1 MPWQGMHCRAMRF
14 SKKLLKYFIM
24 EFTLKNQDAT
34 SVILSV
40 NIQEADYSALVEKQ
54 LKNFRQKANIPGFR
68 PGMVPMGLIKKQ
80 YGTAV
85 KAEEINKLLQT
96 KIFEYIRE
104 NKVDMLG
111 EPLPIEEQ
119 QANINMV
126 EDKEFTFEF
135 EIALAPKFDAVL
147 DKNDK
152 LAYYRILPT
161 DEMVQGQVN
170 AYAQRCGEYKQV
182 DSYENGDMLK
192 GTLAE
197 SVEDGVVVREAVM
210 MPSYMKNDE
219 QKALFAGVKVND
231 VVTFNPS
238 VAFDGNEAELASL
251 LKVEKGEVAAHN
263 GEFTFTVAEITRFVA
278 SELNQNVF
286 DAAFG
291 KDAVKSEEEFRAK
304 ISEQFEAR
312 FEVESD
318 YKLLMDVRKYLMEK
332 VGKLEFNESILRR
345 IMDTNKA
352 EGAEAVSEE
361 DFQKSLTELTWHLIK
376 EQLARKF
383 EVKVD
388 DNDVL
393 SVAKDATR
401 DQFAQYGMANVPDDL
416 LENYAKEMLKQDKT
430 REALINRAVDV
441 KLIAAIKG
449 AVTLEEEKVS
459 VEDFNKKVSENA

>member
-1 MPWQGMHCRAMRF
+1 
-14 SKKLLKYFIM
+14 M

-34 SVILSV
+34 SAILSV

-54 LKNFRQKANIPGFR
+54 LKNFRQKANVPGFR

-104 NKVDMLG
+104 NKIDMLG
-111 EPLPIEEQ
+111 EPLPVEEQ
-119 QANINMV
+119 QAGINMA
-126 EDKEFTFEF
+126 EDKEFTFDF
-135 EIALAPKFDAVL
+135 EIALAPKFDANL
-147 DKNDK
+147 DSNDK
-152 LAYYRILPT
+152 LAYYRIQPT
-161 DEMVQGQVN
+161 DEMIEGQVN
-170 AYAQRCGEYKQV
+170 AFAQRCGEYKQV
-182 DSYENGDMLK
+182 ESYENGDMLK
-192 GTLAE
+192 GTLTE
-197 SVEDGVVVREAVM
+197 SVEDGIVVREAVM
-210 MPSYMKNDE
+210 MPQYMKNDE
-219 QKALFAGVKVND
+219 QKALFADVKVND

-238 VAFDGNEAELASL
+238 VAFDNNEAELASL
-251 LKVEKGEVAAHN
+251 LKVEKSDVAAHN
-263 GEFTFTVAEITRFVA
+263 GEFTFAVSEITRFVA

-291 KDAVKSEEEFRAK
+291 KDVVTNEADFRAK
-304 ISEQFEAR
+304 IAEQFESR

-318 YKLLMDVRKYLMEK
+318 YKLLMDARAYLMEK
-332 VGKLEFNESILRR
+332 VGKLEFNETILRR
-345 IMDTNKA
+345 IMDMNKG

-361 DFQKSLTELTWHLIK
+361 EFQKSLTELTWHLIK
-376 EQLARKF
+376 EQLAKKF

-393 SVAKDATR
+393 DVAKAATR
-401 DQFAQYGMANVPDDL
+401 DQFAQYGMANVPEDI
-416 LENYAKEMLKQDKT
+416 LENYAKEMLKQEKT

-441 KLIAAIKG
+441 KLIQGIKG
-449 AVTLEEEKVS
+449 VVTLAEEKVS

>member
-1 MPWQGMHCRAMRF
+1 
-14 SKKLLKYFIM
+14 M
-24 EFTLKNQDAT
+24 EFTLKNQSAA
-34 SVILSV
+34 SAILSV

-104 NKVDMLG
+104 NKIDMLG
-111 EPLPIEEQ
+111 EPLPIESQ
-119 QANINMV
+119 QAGINMA

-152 LAYYRILPT
+152 LAYYRIQPT
-161 DEMVQGQVN
+161 DEMIDGQVN
-170 AYAQRCGEYKQV
+170 AFAQRCGEYKQV
-182 DSYENGDMLK
+182 EAYENGDMLK

-197 SVEDGVVVREAVM
+197 SVEEGIVVREAVM

-219 QKALFAGVKVND
+219 QKALFAGSKLND

-238 VAFDGNEAELASL
+238 VAFDNNEAELASL

-263 GEFTFTVAEITRFVA
+263 GEFTFTITEITRFVA
-278 SELNQNVF
+278 SELNQTVF

-291 KDAVKSEEEFRAK
+291 KDVVTNEADFRAK
-304 ISEQFEAR
+304 IAEQFESR

-318 YKLLMDVRKYLMEK
+318 YKLLMDVRTYLMEK
-332 VGKLEFNESILRR
+332 VGKLEYDESILRR
-345 IMDTNKA
+345 IMDGSKQGET
-352 EGAEAVSEE
+352 VSEE

-383 EVKVD
+383 EVKVE

-393 SVAKDATR
+393 DVAKAATR

-416 LENYAKEMLKQDKT
+416 LENYAKEMLKQEKT

-441 KLIAAIKG
+441 KLIQAIKG
-449 AVTLEEEKVS
+449 VVTLEEEKVS

>member
-1 MPWQGMHCRAMRF
+1 
-14 SKKLLKYFIM
+14 M
-24 EFTLKNQDAT
+24 EFTLKNQSA
-34 SVILSV
+34 SSAILSV

-54 LKNFRQKANIPGFR
+54 LKNFRQKANVPGFR
-68 PGMVPMGLIKKQ
+68 PGMVPMGLVKKQ

-104 NKVDMLG
+104 NKIDMLG
-111 EPLPIEEQ
+111 EPLPIESQ
-119 QANINMV
+119 QAGINMA

-135 EIALAPKFDAVL
+135 EIALAPKFEAVL
-147 DKNDK
+147 DNNDK
-152 LAYYRILPT
+152 LAYYRIQPT
-161 DEMVQGQVN
+161 EEMINGQVN
-170 AYAQRCGEYKQV
+170 AFAQRCGEYKQV
-182 DSYENGDMLK
+182 ESYENGDMLK

-197 SVEDGVVVREAVM
+197 SVEEGIVVREAVM
-210 MPSYMKNDE
+210 MPSYMKNDD
-219 QKALFAGVKVND
+219 QKALFAGSKVND

-238 VAFDGNEAELASL
+238 VAFDNNEAELASL

-263 GEFTFTVAEITRFVA
+263 GEFTFTITEITRFVA
-278 SELNQNVF
+278 SELNQTVF

-291 KDAVKSEEEFRAK
+291 KDVVTNEADFRAK
-304 ISEQFEAR
+304 IAEQFEAR

-318 YKLLMDVRKYLMEK
+318 YKLLMDVRTYLMEK
-332 VGKLEFNESILRR
+332 VGKLEYDEAILRR
-345 IMDTNKA
+345 IMDGSKQPGET
-352 EGAEAVSEE
+352 VSEE
-361 DFQKSLTELTWHLIK
+361 EFQKSLTELTWHLIK

-383 EVKVD
+383 EIKVD

-393 SVAKDATR
+393 DVAKAATR
-401 DQFAQYGMANVPDDL
+401 DQFAQYGMANVPEDL

-441 KLIAAIKG
+441 KLINAIKG
-449 AVTLEEEKVS
+449 VVTLEEEKVS

>member
-1 MPWQGMHCRAMRF
+1 
-14 SKKLLKYFIM
+14 M
-24 EFTLKNQDAT
+24 EFALKNQNAT
-34 SVILSV
+34 SAILSV
-40 NIQEADYSALVEKQ
+40 TIQEADYSALVEKQ

-104 NKVDMLG
+104 NKIDMLG

-119 QANINMV
+119 QADINMAD
-126 EDKEFTFEF
+126 DKDFTFEF
-135 EIALAPKFDAVL
+135 EIALAPKFDATL

-152 LAYYRILPT
+152 LPYYRIQPT
-161 DEMVQGQVN
+161 DEMIEGQVN
-170 AYAQRCGEYKQV
+170 AFAQRCGEYKKV

-192 GTLAE
+192 GTLTE
-197 SVEDGVVVREAVM
+197 SVENGVVVREAVM
-210 MPSYMKNDE
+210 MPSYMKNED
-219 QKALFAGVKVND
+219 QKALFAGVKVDD

-238 VAFDGNEAELASL
+238 VAFDNNEAELSSL
-251 LKVEKGEVAAHN
+251 LKVDKGEVAAHN
-263 GEFTFTVAEITRFVA
+263 GDFTFAVVEITRFVA
-278 SELNQNVF
+278 SELNQTVF

-291 KDAVKSEEEFRAK
+291 KDVVTNEADFRAK
-304 ISEQFEAR
+304 IAEQFENR

-318 YKLLMDVRKYLMEK
+318 YKLLMDVRTYLMDK
-332 VGKLEFNESILRR
+332 LGKFEYNESILRR
-345 IMDTNKA
+345 IMDGNKA
-352 EGAEAVSEE
+352 GEAVSEE

-376 EQLARKF
+376 EQLAKKY
-383 EVKVD
+383 EIKID

-393 SVAKDATR
+393 GVAKDATR
-401 DQFAQYGMANVPDDL
+401 DQFAQYGMANVPEDL
-416 LENYAKEMLKQDKT
+416 LENYAKEMLKQEKT

-441 KLIAAIKG
+441 KLIQAIKG
-449 AVTLEEEKVS
+449 AVTLNEEKVS

>member
-1 MPWQGMHCRAMRF
+1 
-14 SKKLLKYFIM
+14 M
-24 EFTLKNQDAT
+24 EFTLKNQKAT
-34 SVILSV
+34 SAILSV
-40 NIQEADYSALVEKQ
+40 TIQEADYSALVEKQ

-96 KIFEYIRE
+96 KIFEYIRD

-119 QANINMV
+119 QAGINMA
-126 EDKEFTFEF
+126 EDKDFTFEF

-152 LAYYRILPT
+152 LPYYRIQPT
-161 DEMVQGQVN
+161 DEMIEGQVN
-170 AYAQRCGEYKQV
+170 AFAQRCGEYKKV
-182 DSYENGDMLK
+182 DSCEAGDMLK
-192 GTLAE
+192 GTLTE
-197 SVEDGVVVREAVM
+197 SVEDGIVVREAVM
-210 MPSYMKNDE
+210 MPAYMKNEE
-219 QKALFAGVKVND
+219 QKALFAGAKVDD
-231 VVTFNPS
+231 VVTFNPA
-238 VAFDGNEAELASL
+238 VAFDNNEAELSSL
-251 LKVEKGEVAAHN
+251 LKVEKSEVAAHA
-263 GEFTFTVAEITRFVA
+263 GDFTFTITEITRFVA
-278 SELNQNVF
+278 SELNQTVF

-291 KDAVKSEEEFRAK
+291 EGVVTNEADFRAK
-304 ISEQFEAR
+304 IAEQFEGR

-318 YKLLMDVRKYLMEK
+318 YKLLMDIRTYLMEK
-332 VGKLEFNESILRR
+332 LGKFEYDEAILRR
-345 IMDTNKA
+345 IMEGNKA
-352 EGAEAVSEE
+352 GEAVSEE

-376 EQLARKF
+376 EQLAKKF
-383 EVKVD
+383 EIKID

-393 SVAKDATR
+393 GAAKDATR

-416 LENYAKEMLKQDKT
+416 LENYAKEMLKQEKT

-441 KLIAAIKG
+441 KLIQAIKG
-449 AVTLEEEKVS
+449 AITLEEEKVS

>member
-1 MPWQGMHCRAMRF
+1 
-14 SKKLLKYFIM
+14 M

-34 SVILSV
+34 SAILSV
-40 NIQEADYSALVEKQ
+40 NIQEADYAALVEKQ
-54 LKNFRQKANIPGFR
+54 LKNFRQKANVPGFR

-104 NKVDMLG
+104 NKIDMLG
-111 EPLPIEEQ
+111 EPLPIEAQ
-119 QANINMV
+119 QANINMA

-147 DKNDK
+147 DKNDA
-152 LAYYRILPT
+152 LAYYRIQPT
-161 DEMVQGQVN
+161 DEMIQGQVN
-170 AYAQRCGEYKQV
+170 AFAQRCGEYKQV
-182 DSYENGDMLK
+182 ESYENGDMLK
-192 GTLAE
+192 GTLTE
-197 SVEDGVVVREAVM
+197 SVEEGIVVREAVM
-210 MPSYMKNDE
+210 MPSYMKNDD
-219 QKALFAGVKVND
+219 QKALFAGSKVND
-231 VVTFNPS
+231 VVTFNPFT
-238 VAFDGNEAELASL
+238 AFDGNEAELASL

-263 GEFTFTVAEITRFVA
+263 GEFTFAISEITRFVA
-278 SELNQNVF
+278 SEINQNVF

-304 ISEQFEAR
+304 IAEQFEAR

-318 YKLLMDVRKYLMEK
+318 YKLLMDTRDHLMNK
-332 VGKLEFNESILRR
+332 VGKLEFNEAILRR
-345 IMDTNKA
+345 IMDSNQP

-361 DFQKSLTELTWHLIK
+361 DFQKSLTELRWHLVK
-376 EQLARKF
+376 EQLAKKF
-383 EVKVD
+383 EVKID

-393 SVAKDATR
+393 EVAKGATR
-401 DQFAQYGMANVPDDL
+401 DQFAQYGMANVPEDL
-416 LENYAKEMLKQDKT
+416 LENYAKEMLKQEKT

-441 KLIAAIKG
+441 KLIQGIKA
-449 AVTLEEEKVS
+449 AVTLNEEKVS

>member
-1 MPWQGMHCRAMRF
+1 
-14 SKKLLKYFIM
+14 M
-24 EFTLKNQDAT
+24 EFTLNNQGAT
-34 SVILSV
+34 SAILSV
-40 NIQEADYSALVEKQ
+40 TIQEADYSALVEKQ

-111 EPLPIEEQ
+111 EPLPIEAQ
-119 QANINMV
+119 QAGINMA
-126 EDKEFTFEF
+126 EDKDFTFEF

-152 LAYYRILPT
+152 LAYYRIQPT
-161 DEMVQGQVN
+161 DEMIEGQVN

-182 DSYENGDMLK
+182 EAYENGDMLK
-192 GTLAE
+192 GTLTE

-219 QKALFAGVKVND
+219 QKALFAGAKVND
-231 VVTFNPS
+231 VITFNPS
-238 VAFDGNEAELASL
+238 VAFDGNEAELSSL
-251 LKVEKGEVAAHN
+251 LKVEKNEVVAHN
-263 GEFTFTVAEITRFVA
+263 GEFTYAVTEITRFVA

-291 KDAVKSEEEFRAK
+291 KDVVTDEAGFRAK
-304 ISEQFEAR
+304 IAEQFESR

-318 YKLLMDVRKYLMEK
+318 YKLLMDVREYLMEK
-332 VGKLEFNESILRR
+332 VGKLDFNEDILRR
-345 IMDTNKA
+345 IMDSNKA

-361 DFQKSLTELTWHLIK
+361 DFQKSLTELRWHLIK
-376 EQLARKF
+376 EQLAKKF
-383 EVKVD
+383 EVKID

-393 SVAKDATR
+393 GVAKDATR

-416 LENYAKEMLKQDKT
+416 LENYAKEMLKQEKT

-441 KLIAAIKG
+441 KLIKAIK
-449 AVTLEEEKVS
+449 ATVTLNEEKIS

>member
-1 MPWQGMHCRAMRF
+1 
-14 SKKLLKYFIM
+14 M
-24 EFTLKNQDAT
+24 EITLKNQDAT
-34 SVILSV
+34 SARLVV

-54 LKNFRQKANIPGFR
+54 LKNFRQKANVPGFR

-80 YGTAV
+80 YGVAV

-119 QANINMV
+119 QAGINMA

-135 EIALAPKFDAVL
+135 EVALAPKFEAVL
-147 DKNDK
+147 DKSDA
-152 LAYYRILPT
+152 LPYYRIEPT
-161 DEMVQGQVN
+161 KEMIDGQAN
-170 AYAQRCGEYKQV
+170 AFAQRCGEYKQV
-182 DSYENGDMLK
+182 EAYENGDMLK

-197 SVEDGVVVREAVM
+197 SVEEGIVVREAVM
-210 MPSYMKNDE
+210 MPAYMKNDD
-219 QKALFAGVKVND
+219 QKALFAGAKVND

-238 VAFDGNEAELASL
+238 VAFNNNEAELASL
-251 LKVEKGEVAAHN
+251 LKVEKSEVAAHA
-263 GEFTFTVAEITRFVA
+263 GEFTFTISEITRFVA
-278 SELNQNVF
+278 SEINQNVF

-291 KDAVKSEEEFRAK
+291 KDVVKSEEEFRAK
-304 ISEQFEAR
+304 IAEQFAGR

-318 YKLLMDVRKYLMEK
+318 YKLLMDVRSYLMEK

-345 IMDTNKA
+345 IMDMNKA

-376 EQLARKF
+376 EQLAKKF
-383 EVKVD
+383 EIKID

-393 SVAKDATR
+393 AVAKDATR
-401 DQFAQYGMANVPDDL
+401 DQFAQYGMANVPEDL

-441 KLIAAIKG
+441 KLIQSIK
-449 AVTLEEEKVS
+449 AVITLNEEAVS

>member
-1 MPWQGMHCRAMRF
+1 MWH
-14 SKKLLKYFIM
+14 LLTFDKELFKYFKM
-24 EFTLKNQDAT
+24 EFTLKNQSAA
-34 SVILSV
+34 SAILSV
-40 NIQEADYSALVEKQ
+40 NIQEADYSTLVEKQ

-104 NKVDMLG
+104 NKIDMLG
-111 EPLPIEEQ
+111 EPLPIESQ
-119 QANINMV
+119 QAGINMA

-152 LAYYRILPT
+152 LAYYRIQPT
-161 DEMVQGQVN
+161 DEMIEGQVN
-170 AYAQRCGEYKQV
+170 AFAQRCGEYKQV
-182 DSYENGDMLK
+182 EAYENGDMLK

-197 SVEDGVVVREAVM
+197 SVEEGIVVREAVM
-210 MPSYMKNDE
+210 MPSYMKNDD
-219 QKALFAGVKVND
+219 QKALFAGSKLND

-238 VAFDGNEAELASL
+238 VAFDNNEAELASL
-251 LKVEKGEVAAHN
+251 LKVEKADVAAHN
-263 GEFTFTVAEITRFVA
+263 GEFTFTITEITRFVA
-278 SELNQNVF
+278 SELNQTVF

-291 KDAVKSEEEFRAK
+291 KDVVTNEADFRAK
-304 ISEQFEAR
+304 IAEQFESR

-318 YKLLMDVRKYLMEK
+318 YKLLMDVRTYLMEK
-332 VGKLEFNESILRR
+332 VGKLEYDEAILRR
-345 IMDTNKA
+345 IMDSNKQ
-352 EGAEAVSEE
+352 GEAVSEE

-383 EVKVD
+383 EVKVE

-393 SVAKDATR
+393 DVAKAATR

-416 LENYAKEMLKQDKT
+416 LENYAKEMLKQEKT

-441 KLIAAIKG
+441 KLIQAIKG
-449 AVTLEEEKVS
+449 VVTLEEEKVS

>member
-1 MPWQGMHCRAMRF
+1 
-14 SKKLLKYFIM
+14 M

-34 SVILSV
+34 SAILSV
-40 NIQEADYSALVEKQ
+40 NIQEADYAALVEKQ

-104 NKVDMLG
+104 NKIDMLG

-126 EDKEFTFEF
+126 EDKDFTFEF

-147 DKNDK
+147 DKNDA
-152 LAYYRILPT
+152 LAYYRIQPT
-161 DEMVQGQVN
+161 DEMIQSQVD
-170 AYAQRCGEYKQV
+170 AFAQRCGEYKQV
-182 DSYENGDMLK
+182 ESYENGDMLK
-192 GTLAE
+192 GTLTEA
-197 SVEDGVVVREAVM
+197 VENGVVVREAVM
-210 MPSYMKNDE
+210 MPAYMKNDD
-219 QKALFAGVKVND
+219 QKALFAGAKVND
-231 VVTFNPS
+231 VVTFNPFT
-238 VAFDGNEAELASL
+238 AFDGNEAELASL
-251 LKVEKGEVAAHN
+251 LKVEKSEVAAHN
-263 GEFTFTVAEITRFVA
+263 GEFTFAVTEITRFVA
-278 SELNQNVF
+278 SEINQNVF

-304 ISEQFEAR
+304 IAEQFEAR

-318 YKLLMDVRKYLMEK
+318 YKLLMDVRDYLMNK
-332 VGKLEFNESILRR
+332 VGKLEFNEAILRR
-345 IMDTNKA
+345 IMDANKA
-352 EGAEAVSEE
+352 EGEVVSEE
-361 DFQKSLTELTWHLIK
+361 EFQKSLTELRWHLVK
-376 EQLARKF
+376 EQLAKKF
-383 EVKVD
+383 EVKID

-393 SVAKDATR
+393 NVAKGATR
-401 DQFAQYGMANVPDDL
+401 DQFAQYGMANVPEDL
-416 LENYAKEMLKQDKT
+416 LENYAKEMLKQEKT

-441 KLIAAIKG
+441 KLIQAIKA
-449 AVTLEEEKVS
+449 AVTLNEEKIS

>member
-1 MPWQGMHCRAMRF
+1 
-14 SKKLLKYFIM
+14 M
-24 EFTLKNQDAT
+24 EFTLKNQSAA
-34 SVILSV
+34 SAILSV

-104 NKVDMLG
+104 NKIDMLG
-111 EPLPIEEQ
+111 EPLPIESQ
-119 QANINMV
+119 QAGINMA

-152 LAYYRILPT
+152 LAYYRIQPT
-161 DEMVQGQVN
+161 DEMIEGQVN
-170 AYAQRCGEYKQV
+170 AFAQRCGEYKQV
-182 DSYENGDMLK
+182 EAYENGDMLK

-197 SVEDGVVVREAVM
+197 SVEEGIVVREAVM

-219 QKALFAGVKVND
+219 QKALFAGSKLND

-238 VAFDGNEAELASL
+238 VAFDNNEAELASL
-251 LKVEKGEVAAHN
+251 LKVEKADVAAHN
-263 GEFTFTVAEITRFVA
+263 GEFTFTITEITRFVA
-278 SELNQNVF
+278 IELNQTVF

-291 KDAVKSEEEFRAK
+291 KDVVTNEADFRAK
-304 ISEQFEAR
+304 IAEQFESR

-318 YKLLMDVRKYLMEK
+318 YKLLMDVRTYLMEK
-332 VGKLEFNESILRR
+332 VGKLEYDESILRR
-345 IMDTNKA
+345 IMDGSKQGET
-352 EGAEAVSEE
+352 VSEE

-383 EVKVD
+383 EVKVE

-393 SVAKDATR
+393 DVAKAATR

-416 LENYAKEMLKQDKT
+416 LENYAKEMLKQEKT

-441 KLIAAIKG
+441 KLIQAIKG
-449 AVTLEEEKVS
+449 VVTLEEEKVS

>member
-111 EPLPIEEQ
+111 EPLPVEEQ

-251 LKVEKGEVAAHN
+251 LKVEKSEVAAHN

>member
-1 MPWQGMHCRAMRF
+1 
-14 SKKLLKYFIM
+14 M

-34 SVILSV
+34 SAILSV
-40 NIQEADYSALVEKQ
+40 NIQEADYAPLVEKQ

-119 QANINMV
+119 QASINMV

-135 EIALAPKFDAVL
+135 EIALAPKFDATL
-147 DKNDK
+147 DKGDA
-152 LAYYRILPT
+152 LAYYRIQPT
-161 DEMVQGQVN
+161 DEMVQGQVD
-170 AYAQRCGEYKQV
+170 AFAQRCGEYKQV
-182 DSYENGDMLK
+182 ESYENGDMLK
-192 GTLAE
+192 GTLTE
-197 SVEDGVVVREAVM
+197 SVEEGIVVREAVM

-219 QKALFAGVKVND
+219 QKALFAGVKLND
-231 VVTFNPS
+231 VVTFNPFT
-238 VAFDGNEAELASL
+238 AFDGNEAELASL
-251 LKVEKGEVAAHN
+251 LKVEKSEVAAHN
-263 GEFTFTVAEITRFVA
+263 GEFTFTVSEITRFVA
-278 SELNQNVF
+278 SEINQNVF

-304 ISEQFEAR
+304 IAEQFEAR

-318 YKLLMDVRKYLMEK
+318 YKLLMDVREYLMNK
-332 VGKLEFNESILRR
+332 VGKLEFNETILRR
-345 IMDTNKA
+345 IMDSNKA
-352 EGAEAVSEE
+352 EGETVSEE
-361 DFQKSLTELTWHLIK
+361 EFQKSLTELRWHLIK
-376 EQLARKF
+376 EQLAKKF
-383 EVKVD
+383 EIKID

-393 SVAKDATR
+393 GVAKAATR
-401 DQFAQYGMANVPDDL
+401 DQFAQYGMANVPEDL
-416 LENYAKEMLKQDKT
+416 LENYAKEMLKQEKT

-441 KLIAAIKG
+441 KLIQAIKAAI
-449 AVTLEEEKVS
+449 TLNEEKVS
-459 VEDFNKKVSENA
+459 VEEFNKKVSENA

>member
-1 MPWQGMHCRAMRF
+1 
-14 SKKLLKYFIM
+14 M

-34 SVILSV
+34 SAILSV
-40 NIQEADYSALVEKQ
+40 NIQEADYAALVEKQ
-54 LKNFRQKANIPGFR
+54 LKNFRQKANVPGFR

-104 NKVDMLG
+104 NKIDMLG

-147 DKNDK
+147 DKGDA
-152 LAYYRILPT
+152 LAYYKIQPT
-161 DEMVQGQVN
+161 EEMIQGQVN
-170 AYAQRCGEYKQV
+170 AFAQRCGEYKQV
-182 DSYENGDMLK
+182 ESFENGDMLK
-192 GTLAE
+192 GTLTEA
-197 SVEDGVVVREAVM
+197 VENGVVVREAVM
-210 MPSYMKNDE
+210 MPSYMKNDD
-219 QKALFAGVKVND
+219 QKALFSGAKVND
-231 VVTFNPS
+231 VVTFNPFT
-238 VAFDGNEAELASL
+238 AFDGNEAELASL
-251 LKVEKGEVAAHN
+251 LKVEKSEVAAHN
-263 GEFTFTVAEITRFVA
+263 GEFTFAVTEITRFVA
-278 SELNQNVF
+278 SEINQNVF

-304 ISEQFEAR
+304 IAEQFEAR

-318 YKLLMDVRKYLMEK
+318 YKLLMDVRDYLMNK
-332 VGKLEFNESILRR
+332 VGKLEFNEAILRR
-345 IMDTNKA
+345 IMDSNQP

-361 DFQKSLTELTWHLIK
+361 DFQKSLTELRWHLVK
-376 EQLARKF
+376 EQLAKKF
-383 EVKVD
+383 EIKID

-393 SVAKDATR
+393 EVAKAATR
-401 DQFAQYGMANVPDDL
+401 DQFAQYGMANVPEDL
-416 LENYAKEMLKQDKT
+416 LENYAKEMLKQEKT

-441 KLIAAIKG
+441 KLIQGIKAAI
-449 AVTLEEEKVS
+449 TLNEEKVS

>member
-1 MPWQGMHCRAMRF
+1 
-14 SKKLLKYFIM
+14 M

-34 SVILSV
+34 SAILSV

-104 NKVDMLG
+104 NKIDMLG
-111 EPLPIEEQ
+111 EPLPIESQ
-119 QANINMV
+119 QAGINMA

-135 EIALAPKFDAVL
+135 EIALAPKFDATL

-152 LAYYRILPT
+152 LAYYRIQPT
-161 DEMVQGQVN
+161 DEMIEGQVN
-170 AYAQRCGEYKQV
+170 AYAQRCGEYKKV
-182 DSYENGDMLK
+182 DSFENGDMLK
-192 GTLAE
+192 GTLTE
-197 SVEDGVVVREAVM
+197 SVEDGIVVRDAVM
-210 MPSYMKNDE
+210 MPSYMKNDD
-219 QKALFAGVKVND
+219 QKALFAGAKVND

-238 VAFDGNEAELASL
+238 VAFDNNEAELSSL

-263 GEFTFTVAEITRFVA
+263 GEFTFAVTEITRFVA
-278 SELNQNVF
+278 SELNQTVF

-291 KDAVKSEEEFRAK
+291 KDVVTNEADFRAK
-304 ISEQFEAR
+304 IAEQFEAR

-318 YKLLMDVRKYLMEK
+318 YKLLLDVRAYLTEK
-332 VGKLEFNESILRR
+332 LGKFEYNESILRR
-345 IMDTNKA
+345 VMEGNRA
-352 EGAEAVSEE
+352 EGAEAVGDE
-361 DFQKSLTELTWHLIK
+361 DFQKSLNELTWHLIK

-383 EVKVD
+383 EIKVD

-393 SVAKDATR
+393 NVAKAATR
-401 DQFAQYGMANVPDDL
+401 DQFAQYGMANVPEDL
-416 LENYAKEMLKQDKT
+416 LENYAKDMLKQDRT
-430 REALINRAVDV
+430 REALVNRAVDV
-441 KLIAAIKG
+441 KLIEAIKG
-449 AVTLEEEKVS
+449 AVTLNEEKIS

>member
-1 MPWQGMHCRAMRF
+1 
-14 SKKLLKYFIM
+14 M
-24 EFTLKNQDAT
+24 EFTLKNQSAA
-34 SVILSV
+34 SAILSV

-104 NKVDMLG
+104 NKIDMLG
-111 EPLPIEEQ
+111 EPLPIESQ
-119 QANINMV
+119 QAGINMA

-152 LAYYRILPT
+152 LAYYRIQPT
-161 DEMVQGQVN
+161 DEMIEGQVN
-170 AYAQRCGEYKQV
+170 AFAQRCGEYKQV
-182 DSYENGDMLK
+182 EAYENGDMLK

-197 SVEDGVVVREAVM
+197 SVEEGIVVREAVM

-219 QKALFAGVKVND
+219 QKALFAGSKLND

-238 VAFDGNEAELASL
+238 VAFDNNEAELASL
-251 LKVEKGEVAAHN
+251 LKVEKADVAAHN
-263 GEFTFTVAEITRFVA
+263 GEFTFTITEITRFVA
-278 SELNQNVF
+278 SELNQTIF

-291 KDAVKSEEEFRAK
+291 KDVVTNEADFRAK
-304 ISEQFEAR
+304 IAEQFESR

-318 YKLLMDVRKYLMEK
+318 YKLLMDVRTYLMEK
-332 VGKLEFNESILRR
+332 VGKLEYDESILRR
-345 IMDTNKA
+345 IMDGSKQGET
-352 EGAEAVSEE
+352 VSEE

-383 EVKVD
+383 EVKVE

-393 SVAKDATR
+393 DVAKAATR

-416 LENYAKEMLKQDKT
+416 LENYAKEMLKQEKT

-441 KLIAAIKG
+441 KLIQAIKG
-449 AVTLEEEKVS
+449 VVTLEEEQVS

>member
-1 MPWQGMHCRAMRF
+1 
-14 SKKLLKYFIM
+14 M
-24 EFTLKNQDAT
+24 EITLKNQDAT
-34 SVILSV
+34 SAILSV

-80 YGTAV
+80 YGVAV

-96 KIFEYIRE
+96 KIFEYIKE

-119 QANINMV
+119 QAGINMAA
-126 EDKEFTFEF
+126 DKEFTFEF
-135 EIALAPKFDAVL
+135 EVALAPKFEAVL
-147 DKNDK
+147 DKNDA
-152 LAYYRILPT
+152 LPYYRIEPT
-161 DEMVQGQVN
+161 KEMIDGQAN
-170 AYAQRCGEYKQV
+170 AFAQRCGEYKQV
-182 DSYENGDMLK
+182 ESYENGDMLM
-192 GTLAE
+192 GTLTE
-197 SVEDGVVVREAVM
+197 SVEEGIVVREAVM

-219 QKALFAGVKVND
+219 QKALFANAKLND

-238 VAFDGNEAELASL
+238 VAFGNNEAELASL
-251 LKVEKGEVAAHN
+251 LKVEKSEVAAHA
-263 GEFTFTVAEITRFVA
+263 GEFTFTISEITRFVA
-278 SELNQNVF
+278 SEINQNVF

-291 KDAVKSEEEFRAK
+291 KDAVKTEEEFRAK
-304 ISEQFEAR
+304 IAEQFASR

-318 YKLLMDVRKYLMEK
+318 YKLLMDIRTYLMEK

-345 IMDTNKA
+345 IMDMNKA
-352 EGAEAVSEE
+352 EGETVSEE
-361 DFQKSLTELTWHLIK
+361 EFQKSLTELSWHLIK
-376 EQLARKF
+376 EQLAKKF
-383 EVKVD
+383 EIKID

-393 SVAKDATR
+393 AVAKDATR
-401 DQFAQYGMANVPDDL
+401 DQFAQYGMANVPEDL

-441 KLIAAIKG
+441 KLISSIK
-449 AVTLEEEKVS
+449 AVITLNEETVS

>member
-1 MPWQGMHCRAMRF
+1 
-14 SKKLLKYFIM
+14 M
-24 EFTLKNQDAT
+24 EFTLKNQSAA
-34 SVILSV
+34 SAILSV

-104 NKVDMLG
+104 NKIDMLG
-111 EPLPIEEQ
+111 EPLPIESQ
-119 QANINMV
+119 QAGINMA

-152 LAYYRILPT
+152 LAYYRIQPT
-161 DEMVQGQVN
+161 DEMIEGQVN
-170 AYAQRCGEYKQV
+170 AFAQRCGEYKQV
-182 DSYENGDMLK
+182 EAYENGDMLK

-197 SVEDGVVVREAVM
+197 SVEEGIVVREAVM

-219 QKALFAGVKVND
+219 QKALFAGSKLND

-238 VAFDGNEAELASL
+238 VAFDNNEAELASL
-251 LKVEKGEVAAHN
+251 LKVEKADVAAHN
-263 GEFTFTVAEITRFVA
+263 GEFTFTITEITRFVA
-278 SELNQNVF
+278 SELNQTVF

-291 KDAVKSEEEFRAK
+291 KDVVTNEADFRAK
-304 ISEQFEAR
+304 IAEQFESR

-318 YKLLMDVRKYLMEK
+318 YKLLMDVRTYLMEK
-332 VGKLEFNESILRR
+332 VGKLEYDEAILRR
-345 IMDTNKA
+345 IMDGNKQ
-352 EGAEAVSEE
+352 GEAVSEE

-383 EVKVD
+383 EVKVE

-393 SVAKDATR
+393 DVAKAATR

-416 LENYAKEMLKQDKT
+416 LENYAKEMLKQEKT

-441 KLIAAIKG
+441 KLIQAIKG
-449 AVTLEEEKVS
+449 VVTLEEEKVS

>member
-1 MPWQGMHCRAMRF
+1 MWH
-14 SKKLLKYFIM
+14 LLTFDKELFKYFKM
-24 EFTLKNQDAT
+24 EFTLKNQSAA
-34 SVILSV
+34 SAILSV

-54 LKNFRQKANIPGFR
+54 LKNFRQKANVPGFR

-104 NKVDMLG
+104 NKIDMLG
-111 EPLPIEEQ
+111 EPLPIESQ
-119 QANINMV
+119 QAGINMA

-152 LAYYRILPT
+152 LAYYRIQPT
-161 DEMVQGQVN
+161 DEMIEGQVN
-170 AYAQRCGEYKQV
+170 AFAQRCGEYKQV
-182 DSYENGDMLK
+182 EAYENGDMLK

-197 SVEDGVVVREAVM
+197 SVEEGIVVREAVM

-219 QKALFAGVKVND
+219 QKALFAGSKLND

-238 VAFDGNEAELASL
+238 VAFDNNEAELASL

-263 GEFTFTVAEITRFVA
+263 GEFTFTITEITRFVA
-278 SELNQNVF
+278 SELNQTVF

-291 KDAVKSEEEFRAK
+291 KDVVTNEADFRAK
-304 ISEQFEAR
+304 IAEQFESR

-318 YKLLMDVRKYLMEK
+318 YKLLMDVRTYLMEK
-332 VGKLEFNESILRR
+332 VGKLEYDESILRR
-345 IMDTNKA
+345 IMDGSKQGET
-352 EGAEAVSEE
+352 VSEE
-361 DFQKSLTELTWHLIK
+361 DFQKSLTELTWHLVK

-383 EVKVD
+383 EVKVE

-393 SVAKDATR
+393 DVAKAATR

-441 KLIAAIKG
+441 KLIQAIKG
-449 AVTLEEEKVS
+449 VVTLEEEKVS

>member
-1 MPWQGMHCRAMRF
+1 
-14 SKKLLKYFIM
+14 M

-34 SVILSV
+34 SAILSV
-40 NIQEADYSALVEKQ
+40 KIQEADYSALVEKQ

-68 PGMVPMGLIKKQ
+68 PGMVPMGLVKKQ

-119 QANINMV
+119 QANINMA
-126 EDKEFTFEF
+126 EDKDFTFEF

-147 DKNDK
+147 DSSDK
-152 LAYYRILPT
+152 LAYYRIQPT
-161 DEMVQGQVN
+161 DEMIEGQVN

-182 DSYENGDMLK
+182 ESYENGDMLK
-192 GTLAE
+192 GTLTE
-197 SVEDGVVVREAVM
+197 SVEEGIVVREAVM

-231 VVTFNPS
+231 IVTFNPS
-238 VAFDGNEAELASL
+238 VAFDSNEAELSSL
-251 LKVEKGEVAAHN
+251 LKVEKNEVAAHS
-263 GEFTFTVAEITRFVA
+263 GEFTFAVTEITRFVA
-278 SELNQNVF
+278 SELNQTVF

-291 KDAVKSEEEFRAK
+291 KDAVTNEADFRAK
-304 ISEQFEAR
+304 IAEQFEAR

-318 YKLLMDVRKYLMEK
+318 YKLLMDVRTYLTEK
-332 VGKLEFNESILRR
+332 LGKFEYNEPILRR
-345 IMDTNKA
+345 VMEGNKN
-352 EGAEAVSEE
+352 GEAVSEE
-361 DFQKSLTELTWHLIK
+361 EFQKSLTELSWHLVK
-376 EQLARKF
+376 EQLARKY
-383 EVKVD
+383 EIKID
-388 DNDVL
+388 DSDVL
-393 SVAKDATR
+393 DVAKAATR

-416 LENYAKEMLKQDKT
+416 LENYAKEMLKQEKT

-441 KLIAAIKG
+441 KLIQAVKG
-449 AVTLEEEKVS
+449 AVVLDEQKVS
-459 VEDFNKKVSENA
+459 VEEFNKLGSENA

>member
-1 MPWQGMHCRAMRF
+1 
-14 SKKLLKYFIM
+14 M

-34 SVILSV
+34 SAILSV
-40 NIQEADYSALVEKQ
+40 SIQEADYSALVEKQ

-80 YGTAV
+80 YGVAV

-104 NKVDMLG
+104 NKIDMLG

-119 QANINMV
+119 QAGINMA

-135 EIALAPKFDAVL
+135 EIALAPKFEAVL
-147 DKNDK
+147 DKNDA
-152 LAYYRILPT
+152 LPYYRIEPT
-161 DEMVQGQVN
+161 KEMIDGQAN
-170 AYAQRCGEYKQV
+170 AFAQRCGEYKQV
-182 DSYENGDMLK
+182 EAYENGDMLK
-192 GTLAE
+192 GTLTE
-197 SVEDGVVVREAVM
+197 SVEEGVVVREAVM

-219 QKALFAGVKVND
+219 QKALFAGSKVND

-238 VAFDGNEAELASL
+238 VAFDNNEAELASL
-251 LKVEKGEVAAHN
+251 LKVEKSEVSAHA
-263 GEFTFTVAEITRFVA
+263 GEFTFAITEITRFVA
-278 SELNQNVF
+278 SEMNQNVF

-291 KDAVKSEEEFRAK
+291 KDVVKTEDEFRAK
-304 ISEQFEAR
+304 IAEQFSTR

-318 YKLLMDVRKYLMEK
+318 YKLLMDVRTYLMEK

-345 IMDTNKA
+345 IMDMNKA

-361 DFQKSLTELTWHLIK
+361 DFQKSLTELSWHLIK
-376 EQLARKF
+376 EQLAKKF
-383 EVKVD
+383 EIKID

-401 DQFAQYGMANVPDDL
+401 DQFAQYGMANVPEDL

-441 KLIAAIKG
+441 KLIQSIK
-449 AVTLEEEKVS
+449 AVITLNEETVS